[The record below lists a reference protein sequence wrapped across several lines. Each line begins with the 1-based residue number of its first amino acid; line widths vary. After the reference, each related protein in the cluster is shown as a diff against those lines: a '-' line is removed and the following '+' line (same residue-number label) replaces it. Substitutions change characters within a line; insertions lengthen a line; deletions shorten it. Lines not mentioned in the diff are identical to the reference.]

1 MIRVLFIHQNLPGRL
16 RRPMRY
22 LRTRPGHAAV
32 AIGEETTARREPAGT
47 SVNLGDRPRI
57 RIGNAVP
64 MQSQPGSTCAACDLE
79 PCRGAHVVMR
89 GLPARRGLLT
99 PLPHAARVDEV
110 AA

>member
-22 LRTRPGHAAV
+22 LRTRAGHAAV

-79 PCRGAHVVMR
+79 PCRVHVVM
-89 GLPARRGLLT
+89 RGLLT

>member
-47 SVNLGDRPRI
+47 FVNLGDRPRI

-64 MQSQPGSTCAACDLE
+64 MQSQPVSTCAAGDLE
-79 PCRGAHVVMR
+79 PCRVHVVM
-89 GLPARRGLLT
+89 RGLLT

>member
-79 PCRGAHVVMR
+79 PCRVHVVM
-89 GLPARRGLLT
+89 RGLLT